1 MQIKLLRFLQEHEFE
16 RVGGNQTIKVD
27 VRIVAA
33 TNRDLETM
41 VRDNQF
47 RLDLL
52 YRLNVIAITLPPLR
66 ERQED
71 LEDLANGFIRR
82 YAAEYGLPARRLSAP
97 ALSKLRTYAWPGNVR
112 ELQNMMERAVIL
124 ARGEDIGADLLSLN
138 SAQRADVQPGTM
150 MSLQELER
158 LHIERILA
166 ASDSLDAAARTLGID
181 ASTLYRKRKL
191 YGF

>member
-1 MQIKLLRFLQEHEFE
+1 M
-16 RVGGNQTIKVD
+16 
-27 VRIVAA
+27 RIVAA

-41 VRDNQF
+41 VRENQF

-52 YRLNVIAITLPPLR
+52 YRLNVISITLPPLR

-82 YAAEYGLPARRLSAP
+82 YAADYGLPPRRLSAS

-124 ARGEDIGADLLSLN
+124 GRGEEIGPDLLALNTAMRAEALPGALISLE
-138 SAQRADVQPGTM
+138 A
-150 MSLQELER
+150 LEK